1 MGTGVT
7 SEPDNVNDSINEVKK
22 MNDTSVFT
30 DHLKI
35 LAEYSEKVDMGTA
48 TDDDFADFQQM
59 LPRIIKAMQDGYYK
73 MPEYVALTKI
83 FYIIKEG
90 FRVSWDWIRKHD
102 RAISKNRLMSQTQKR
117 LPASTHGHRKMRRRA
132 RACIRGANES

>member
-1 MGTGVT
+1 
-7 SEPDNVNDSINEVKK
+7 

-30 DHLKI
+30 DHLKT
-35 LAEYSEKVDMGTA
+35 LAEYSEKVDMGTV
-48 TDDDFADFQQM
+48 TDDDYVDFQQI

-90 FRVSWDWIRKHD
+90 FRVVLGLD
-102 RAISKNRLMSQTQKR
+102 QET
-117 LPASTHGHRKMRRRA
+117 
-132 RACIRGANES
+132 

>member
-1 MGTGVT
+1 MGAGIP
-7 SEPDNVNDSINEVKK
+7 SEPDSLNDSINEVKK
-22 MNDTSVFT
+22 MDGTSVFT

-48 TDDDFADFQQM
+48 TDEDYADFQQM

-83 FYIIKEG
+83 FYIIKDG
-90 FRVSWDWIRKHD
+90 FRVVLGLDQ
-102 RAISKNRLMSQTQKR
+102 A
-117 LPASTHGHRKMRRRA
+117 
-132 RACIRGANES
+132 

>member
-90 FRVSWDWIRKHD
+90 FRVVLGLDQETRQGNLQESPHVSDTKKAPRLYTWT
-102 RAISKNRLMSQTQKR
+102 SKNE
-117 LPASTHGHRKMRRRA
+117 A
-132 RACIRGANES
+132 ESKSLHSWRE

>member
-1 MGTGVT
+1 MGTGVA
-7 SEPDNVNDSINEVKK
+7 SEPDSVNDSINEVKK

-48 TDDDFADFQQM
+48 TDEDYADFQQM

-90 FRVSWDWIRKHD
+90 FRVVLGLDQETRQG
-102 RAISKNRLMSQTQKR
+102 NLQ
-117 LPASTHGHRKMRRRA
+117 
-132 RACIRGANES
+132 ESPHVSDTKKGSPPLHMDIEK

>member
-1 MGTGVT
+1 
-7 SEPDNVNDSINEVKK
+7 

-30 DHLKI
+30 DHLKT

-48 TDDDFADFQQM
+48 TDEDYADFQQM

-90 FRVSWDWIRKHD
+90 FRVVLGLD
-102 RAISKNRLMSQTQKR
+102 QET
-117 LPASTHGHRKMRRRA
+117 
-132 RACIRGANES
+132 

>member
-1 MGTGVT
+1 M
-7 SEPDNVNDSINEVKK
+7 NDSINEVKK

-48 TDDDFADFQQM
+48 TDEDYADFQQM

-90 FRVSWDWIRKHD
+90 FRVVLGLDQETRQGKSPRIASCLRHK
-102 RAISKNRLMSQTQKR
+102 KR